1 MTNSIKRLSRHG
13 TSAKLFV
20 GLAVWLGTSSS
31 LAQPK
36 ATTVVREKQAP
47 SLEAR
52 VEKLYNQGVA
62 AANRQDWANAEKY
75 FEEALTLGK
84 IPQIAANLGHAE
96 LRLGKA
102 REAAEHFE
110 QFLRDDKEAEKE
122 AREEIEGLFAQ
133 ARTRT
138 VTVYVTTNVDGT
150 DVFINNEPYGKSPL
164 TQRIFLEP
172 GSYTF
177 VGEKDGFKAYRHSMD
192 LSVGSTVNVKM
203 EMDAAL
209 PMQNVGAKKE
219 RIDMSDPRVPWVVGA
234 GILAT
239 AGLGVGTG
247 LSIAGYL
254 KGVEADG
261 IWNNPKGRDA
271 PETKNACY
279 PSPWYG
285 LETLCKQHNGK
296 ISAQRA
302 LNLGSI
308 PAYAFGGLSAAA
320 AFYFAFRPPKSMRL
334 GQITPMV
341 GPGHQGI
348 AITGSF

>member
-1 MTNSIKRLSRHG
+1 MKNVNDWQGVLRTKARLG
-13 TSAKLFV
+13 LA
-20 GLAVWLGTSSS
+20 LAVWLGTSSS

-36 ATTVVREKQAP
+36 TTPVGREKQAS
-47 SLEAR
+47 SLEVR

-75 FEEALTLGK
+75 FEEALALGK

-96 LRLGKA
+96 LRMGKA
-102 REAAEHFE
+102 REAAQHFE
-110 QFLRDDKEAEKE
+110 QFLRDDKDAEKE

-209 PMQNVGAKKE
+209 PMQNVGAKKQ
-219 RIDMSDPRVPWVVGA
+219 RIDMSDPRVPWVVSA

-239 AGLGVGTG
+239 AGLGIGTG

-254 KGVEADG
+254 KGKDIEREETSIEKSTPGGHDACKTNNVLMNRSNCDNLPGLREA
-261 IWNNPKGRDA
+261 K
-271 PETKNACY
+271 
-279 PSPWYG
+279 
-285 LETLCKQHNGK
+285 
-296 ISAQRA
+296 RA
-302 LNLGSI
+302 LDIASV
-308 PAYAFGGLSAAA
+308 PAYVVAGASVTAGLIIL
-320 AFYFAFRPPKSMRL
+320 FRPPQSLRT
-334 GQITPMV
+334 GNVAPMI
-341 GPGHQGI
+341 GPGYQGFVMS
-348 AITGSF
+348 GSF

>member
-1 MTNSIKRLSRHG
+1 MANVNDWQWVLRKK
-13 TSAKLFV
+13 AKL
-20 GLAVWLGTSSS
+20 GLALAVWLGTSSGW
-31 LAQPK
+31 AQQK
-36 ATTVVREKQAP
+36 ATAVVREKPTP
-47 SLEAR
+47 SIEAR

-150 DVFINNEPYGKSPL
+150 DVFINNELYGKSPL

-203 EMDAAL
+203 EMDASL
-209 PMQNVGAKKE
+209 PIQTVGAKKE

-234 GILAT
+234 GIVAT
-239 AGLGVGTG
+239 AGLGIGTG

-254 KGVEADG
+254 KGQDIEREETSIEKSTPGGQGACKADNMFMNRINCDNLPGLREA
-261 IWNNPKGRDA
+261 K
-271 PETKNACY
+271 
-279 PSPWYG
+279 
-285 LETLCKQHNGK
+285 
-296 ISAQRA
+296 RA
-302 LNLGSI
+302 LDIASV
-308 PAYAFGGLSAAA
+308 PAYVVAGASVTAGLIIL
-320 AFYFAFRPPKSMRL
+320 FRPPQSLRT
-334 GQITPMV
+334 GNVVPMI
-341 GPGHQGI
+341 GPAYQGFVVS
-348 AITGSF
+348 GSF